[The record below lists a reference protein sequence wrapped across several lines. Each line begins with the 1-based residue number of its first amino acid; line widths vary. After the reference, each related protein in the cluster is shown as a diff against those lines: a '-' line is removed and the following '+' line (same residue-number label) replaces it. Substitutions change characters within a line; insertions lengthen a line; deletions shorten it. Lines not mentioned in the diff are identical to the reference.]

1 MAGKRRLGVLKEQNG
16 DGDGALSL
24 AAKRPEKT
32 DPRYVEGAIVRIKL
46 ENVLTFDSVEFT
58 FGPYLNVIIGPNGTG
73 KSTIVCAICLGLG
86 GKTSFLGRAHQPCDF
101 IKHGCNKA
109 TIELQ
114 LYNPDGE
121 DYLIKREINK
131 NNTSSWTVNN
141 RQASQKAVEEMVS
154 RLSIQ
159 VGNLTQFLPQEKV
172 ADFAKMTQQE
182 LLENT
187 EKAVGSADLFE
198 NHQKLKEATNT
209 FKQLELAYSNLQ
221 ERLEQEKQK
230 NARLEQDVKNFEER
244 ENYLEKIKI
253 LQMKKAWVEYEE
265 KRRLYVDVK
274 EQQKLKAM
282 EVKRARES
290 FAPAQ
295 RQLEAAEKEKSN
307 IDILMKNKTASLQE
321 VARKAKENSKEND
334 DLSDKFTE
342 IEDEL
347 KFKKE
352 QELTRRK
359 RLSDLKKQLEALQ
372 NEFVSASDSEDI
384 QPQLDTVNGNMR
396 ETNQSLN
403 KVHQDGEQ
411 IRMKVESSRRDIQT
425 LQKQLQNIRDVE
437 NKRLEVLRA
446 KHKDTYDA
454 YMWLKE
460 NQDRFKGK
468 IHPPMM
474 LCVNLKNPGMAKYI
488 ENHIRMD
495 DLRAFVCEKTEDLKL
510 FMDVM
515 EEQHLRV
522 SAVGMPND
530 SLDKFRPSFSIAE
543 LSKYGL
549 YSYMK
554 DLFTCPD
561 AVMLYLCAQY
571 RIHDIPVGDAKTK
584 DCVNNIIQEFSKLRL
599 FYSSY
604 NQHSVKR
611 SRYDHSLST
620 RSTKLKDAYFLTV
633 SVDENR
639 ERELVQQIQKLQAE
653 LKEDEENYRKLQ
665 IKSQELDAAMNQL
678 REEKK
683 QLMLRKDRTKKLQ
696 SQIESKKQ
704 SVQNVE
710 SEAMN
715 LQAEEEKAAKKIKD
729 INLKKQRNLEQYTLN
744 TQRCVELSM
753 EKVRLSFQHTS
764 AVYDFNMLEER
775 VRDQCTI
782 LQRAETEFE
791 EMKLNLA
798 QCKEVAKKYL
808 EIAKKMTSM
817 GPNEELSDQIRLV
830 VQEYRKRKKEI
841 SVMEKQL
848 EVRLAEKN
856 HHHQDIEEAKA
867 HWIQPL
873 QELISRIN
881 DSFSHFMKCLKCA
894 GEVDLSVP
902 ENPEDY
908 GRYGIRIRVKFRDG
922 ESLKELTPHHQSG
935 GERSVATVLY
945 MLSLQ
950 ELARCP
956 FRCVDEINQGMDPIN
971 ERKIFEFVVRTVCNN
986 SSQYFLIT
994 PKLLPD
1000 LQYADN
1006 MTVFCVYNGP
1016 YGTCHTQW
1024 NLKKFLKRRGKL
1036 QD

>member
-1 MAGKRRLGVLKEQNG
+1 M
-16 DGDGALSL
+16 
-24 AAKRPEKT
+24 
-32 DPRYVEGAIVRIKL
+32 
-46 ENVLTFDSVEFT
+46 

-121 DYLIKREINK
+121 DYLIKREISK

-172 ADFAKMTQQE
+172 ADFAKMTQEE

-187 EKAVGSADLFE
+187 EKAVGSPDMFE
-198 NHQKLKEATNT
+198 NHQKLKDATNT
-209 FKQLELAYSNLQ
+209 VKQLDLAYSNLL

-265 KRRLYVDVK
+265 KRRLYVNVK

-295 RQLEAAEKEKSN
+295 RQLEAAEKEKNN

-321 VARKAKENSKEND
+321 VARRAKENSKEND

-372 NEFVSASDSEDI
+372 NELVSANDSEDI
-384 QPQLDTVNGNMR
+384 QPQLDAVNNKMR

-411 IRMKVESSRRDIQT
+411 IRMKVESTRRDIQT
-425 LQKQLQNIRDVE
+425 LQKQLQNIQDVE

-446 KHKDTYDA
+446 RHKDTYDA

-460 NQDRFKGK
+460 NQNRFKGK

-474 LCVNLKNPGMAKYI
+474 LCVNLKNPAMAKYI

-515 EEQHLRV
+515 EEQRLRV

-530 SLDKFRPSFSIAE
+530 SLEKFRPSFPITE

-549 YSYMK
+549 HSYMK

-571 RIHDIPVGDAKTK
+571 RVHDIPVGDARTK
-584 DCVNNIIQEFSKLRL
+584 DCLDIIIREFSKLRL

-604 NQHSVKR
+604 NQHNVKR
-611 SRYDHSLST
+611 SRYDQSLST
-620 RSTKLKDAYFLTV
+620 RSTKLKDASFLTV

-639 ERELVQQIQKLQAE
+639 ERELVQQMQKIQAE
-653 LKEDEENYRKLQ
+653 LKEDEDNYRKLQ
-665 IKSQELDAAMNQL
+665 YKSQELDAAMNQL

-696 SQIESKKQ
+696 SQIDSKKQ

-715 LQAEEEKAAKKIKD
+715 LQAEEEKAARKIKD

-744 TQRCVELSM
+744 TQRCVELSI

-775 VRDQCTI
+775 VIDQCTM

-791 EMKLNLA
+791 ERKLNLV

-808 EIAKKMTSM
+808 EAAKKMTSM
-817 GPNEELSDQIRLV
+817 GPNEELSDHIRLYWKQPASDDHSNPQTTMKQKSFEGLPNTLEEIDAKIHEHQVRADCTFQADERV
-830 VQEYRKRKKEI
+830 VQEYRKRMKEI

-873 QELISRIN
+873 KQLISRIN

-902 ENPEDY
+902 GDPEDY
-908 GRYGIRIRVKFRDG
+908 GHYGICIRVKFRDG

-956 FRCVDEINQGMDPIN
+956 FRCVDEINQGMDPVN
-971 ERKIFEFVVRTVCNN
+971 ERKIFEFVVKTVSNN

-1016 YGTCHTQW
+1016 YGTCHTEW
-1024 NLKKFLKRRGKL
+1024 NLKKFLKRRGKIE
-1036 QD
+1036 D